1 MESGMSIQVQRDLN
15 KAKDVQQHEECSI
28 MSRIIQL
35 STTNVS
41 GQKRLENSEQAM
53 FSLRSNGLLKT
64 YHFVLDIEI
73 RRRRVAHQDKKVVQ
87 VRSHNNYKANLRFK

>member
-35 STTNVS
+35 STTKCQWTETLRKFGASNVFATL
-41 GQKRLENSEQAM
+41 KRLAKD
-53 FSLRSNGLLKT
+53 LP
-64 YHFVLDIEI
+64 
-73 RRRRVAHQDKKVVQ
+73 
-87 VRSHNNYKANLRFK
+87 LRFRY